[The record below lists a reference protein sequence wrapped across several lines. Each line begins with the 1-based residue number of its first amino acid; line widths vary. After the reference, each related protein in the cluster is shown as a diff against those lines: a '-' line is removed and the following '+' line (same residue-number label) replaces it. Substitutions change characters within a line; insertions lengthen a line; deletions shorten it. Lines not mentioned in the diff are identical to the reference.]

1 MTITEYKPPCNE
13 VEEESVTAEDME
25 LEVEPF
31 LLIPFELPNRNDS
44 DVLLGRVLAG
54 KEKTFFL
61 NFIIYF
67 RIYAPFPCEPSF
79 ITTTFS

>member
-13 VEEESVTAEDME
+13 VEEDSVTAEDME

-31 LLIPFELPNRNDS
+31 LLIPFELPNRSDS

-54 KEKTFFL
+54 NDLFL
-61 NFIIYF
+61 
-67 RIYAPFPCEPSF
+67 S
-79 ITTTFS
+79 